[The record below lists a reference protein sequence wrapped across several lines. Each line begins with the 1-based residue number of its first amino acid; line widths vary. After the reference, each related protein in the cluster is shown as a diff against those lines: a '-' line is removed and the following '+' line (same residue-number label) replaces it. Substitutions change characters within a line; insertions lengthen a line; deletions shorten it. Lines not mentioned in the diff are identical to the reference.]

1 MASKLTEFSVER
13 PKTTVIVA
21 LLLTLIFLSQFPKIL
36 IDTDPKN
43 MLPETSPVRVY
54 NDQMESLFALHKDM
68 IVLGIENPHGLFNQ
82 TTLER
87 VARFTNE
94 IMMIKGVVIPDIMS
108 LTTVDNVLSDNGQL
122 KVRPVMDHVPQSG
135 EEGDKLQGEI
145 YDNPMLIGRLVSE
158 DRTTTA
164 IYVPLEEGADAKE
177 IADGIREIVSNE
189 KGEERYYVAGDP
201 VARDTFGH
209 TMLDRKSVV

>member
-21 LLLTLIFLSQFPKIL
+21 ILLTLIFLSQFPKIL

-122 KVRPVMDHVPQSG
+122 KVRPVMDQVPQSDD
-135 EEGDKLQGEI
+135 EIEILQNEI

-164 IYVPLEEGADAKE
+164 IYIPLEEGLLTGYGK
-177 IADGIREIVSNE
+177 
-189 KGEERYYVAGDP
+189 
-201 VARDTFGH
+201 
-209 TMLDRKSVV
+209 